1 MRVIV
6 GDSSGKQTAKPIKP
20 PCGTCARVRAAAL
33 ALANKIANKTAIA
46 SRIRDVIR
54 GK

>member
-33 ALANKIANKTAIA
+33 ALANKIANRIA
-46 SRIRDVIR
+46 MGR
-54 GK
+54 K